1 MSSDKDIIL
10 GRLNAVAQIVTA
22 HLATTKVGT
31 EQLPELVRR
40 LYTSLSG
47 VEHAAGSAGTLS
59 PVTTETLAPQ
69 PGTTEQSVAAEKA
82 VEVEAPPVAAP
93 IQIKQPQQPAVP
105 VKESVFP
112 DYIICLEDGKKL
124 KSLKRHLTSVF
135 GMTIDDYKT
144 KWGLPAEYPTVAP
157 NYAELRRNVAK
168 KIGLG
173 KRTGQAE
180 DIVEDG
186 ASPDRPVEKKRAA
199 SSRNVARK
207 DKSER
212 VGGKGDE
219 HRLANAFVR

>member
-69 PGTTEQSVAAEKA
+69 PATTEQSVAAEKA

-112 DYIICLEDGKKL
+112 DYIICLEDGK
-124 KSLKRHLTSVF
+124 S
-135 GMTIDDYKT
+135 
-144 KWGLPAEYPTVAP
+144 
-157 NYAELRRNVAK
+157 
-168 KIGLG
+168 
-173 KRTGQAE
+173 
-180 DIVEDG
+180 
-186 ASPDRPVEKKRAA
+186 
-199 SSRNVARK
+199 
-207 DKSER
+207 
-212 VGGKGDE
+212 
-219 HRLANAFVR
+219 

>member
-31 EQLPELVRR
+31 EQLPDLVRR
-40 LYTSLSG
+40 LYASLSG
-47 VEHAAGSAGTLS
+47 VEHAVAPAGTLS
-59 PVTTETLAPQ
+59 PVTSEAVAPQ
-69 PGTTEQSVAAEKA
+69 PTTAEQSVETEKA
-82 VEVEAPPVAAP
+82 VEVATPPAAVP
-93 IQIKQPQQPAVP
+93 AVIKQPQQPAVP

-173 KRTGQAE
+173 KRAAQPE
-180 DIVEDG
+180 DIVDNG